1 MTCHALGFV
10 TRCSQIW
17 AFPTFSDWDVLVNFK
32 GVVRLARV
40 AMRGGNEQ
48 ENELR
53 LHCIRQLKKNNRHGI
68 APSFVSELQSK
79 DNVRVRRAGYALGVL
94 GDQAIVLPLI
104 KALRTKHTTYVG
116 GRGNGNINAG
126 NGGLSVG
133 RTKPKKVDEIRNNKE
148 VLSALVKLTDND
160 FDYNQQRWLDWYLSQ
175 TTPPNLDLRRDP

>member
-1 MTCHALGFV
+1 M
-10 TRCSQIW
+10 
-17 AFPTFSDWDVLVNFK
+17 
-32 GVVRLARV
+32 
-40 AMRGGNEQ
+40 
-48 ENELR
+48 
-53 LHCIRQLKKNNRHGI
+53 
-68 APSFVSELQSK
+68 
-79 DNVRVRRAGYALGVL
+79 RVRRAGYALGVL

-126 NGGLSVG
+126 TGGLSVG